1 MKGRSQGF
9 SLIEMMVALALGL
22 VVILGVTQ
30 TFIAAKQ
37 TYLAQNAAARLQED
51 ARFAL
56 SKIIQEVRMV
66 GMFGCLSS
74 EAMTYADP
82 AIAQE
87 LVQPITFSSNAD
99 GSALTLTLL
108 SGEVG
113 VAGGAPTWTIVTD
126 CVAVAR
132 AYRGAHSAGDGQAL
146 PVRKLVY
153 TLEND
158 RLLLLQAGDSS
169 KAVLVDNVRALKVSF
184 GVARHVSDT
193 AVVSYSDK
201 PDNPATIRSV
211 RLSLTLNDP
220 DGRVRDQA
228 YNVVA
233 SLRNRL
239 E

>member
-1 MKGRSQGF
+1 MKRRVRGF
-9 SLIEMMVALALGL
+9 GLVEMMVALALGL
-22 VVILGVTQ
+22 VVVLGVTQ
-30 TFIAAKQ
+30 VFIAAKN

-82 AIAQE
+82 AIARE
-87 LVQPITFSSNAD
+87 LAAPIIFTRNAD
-99 GSALTLTLL
+99 GTALVLTLL
-108 SGEVG
+108 SAEAG
-113 VAGGAPTWTIVTD
+113 VVGGAPTWTIVTD
-126 CVAVAR
+126 CITWAR
-132 AYRGAHSAGDGQAL
+132 AYRGAHSPGEGQVAL
-146 PVRKLVY
+146 PLRKLVY
-153 TLEND
+153 SLEEN
-158 RLLLLQAGDSS
+158 RLMLQSGDSS
-169 KAVLVDNVRALKVSF
+169 KAVLLDNVRALKVSF

-193 AVVSYSDK
+193 AIAQYSDA

-211 RLSLTLNDP
+211 RLSLTLADP
-220 DGRVRDQA
+220 DKRVRDQT
-228 YNVVA
+228 YNIVA